1 MIKIIIKCP
10 VFHKDNLEEQ
20 HIGSLRTYHH
30 GYLNSTLM
38 WREEGSEAR
47 GLYLHTQSWPRTR
60 NHPECWEYVISLNNN
75 HILEKCSHILM
86 QNMRGWYKEKA

>member
-38 WREEGSEAR
+38 WREEVVRLGVFIYIHR
-47 GLYLHTQSWPRTR
+47 VGQGPGTTR
-60 NHPECWEYVISLNNN
+60 NAG
-75 HILEKCSHILM
+75 
-86 QNMRGWYKEKA
+86 NM